1 MMTWAVSKLASLN
14 HFHISAR
21 SFEVRAAYML
31 TIVKFSLSESLRVM
45 NWQHKK
51 RQRIVVG
58 VFLPEKQCV
67 KKEDLL
73 SLAISSSPSLSCSSI
88 CDGREQSS
96 CSSQG
101 SEFGGDLPANE
112 VTWPELAHQYLV
124 TLIQVKKSGYPSGLR
139 PEERKRFI
147 RCLQRD
153 GGVLF
158 GAAATVVAVESDA
171 QVMMWFW
178 CGLYV
183 GCSMF
188 TIIG

>member
-1 MMTWAVSKLASLN
+1 MTWVVSKLASLSS
-14 HFHISAR
+14 FHISAHL
-21 SFEVRAAYML
+21 FEVRATYML

-45 NWQHKK
+45 NWRHKK
-51 RQRIVVG
+51 RPRVVVG

-67 KKEDLL
+67 KKEDFL
-73 SLAISSSPSLSCSSI
+73 SLAVSSSPSLSCSSI

-96 CSSQG
+96 YSSQG
-101 SEFGGDLPANE
+101 SEFGGDLPVNE

-124 TLIQVKKSGYPSGLR
+124 TLIQVLKSGYPSGLR
-139 PEERKRFI
+139 AEERKRFI

-183 GCSMF
+183 GCSTF